1 MRKGFPTVLVFLLL
15 VLSMLSSCERGTSK
29 SVEHTPLPSP
39 TSSALRV
46 ELSAAQEPSPPPQPS
61 QETGEKGLTMR
72 SPAPSLRP
80 SSAPQPARV
89 PREHPFLQHLRE
101 SVLATD
107 TYIGPLPGRIAPSS
121 PEEAARRTAQ
131 AFSTRRL
138 PPEIQD
144 EGVRQ
149 HVLRTLAYMDRLGVS
164 VTGVRIGLAFPDAS
178 GLFHVNIKLYLQ
190 EGYVG
195 GSLVLKKQDAGWVVS
210 DLLLDTASFLSPE
223 TEERPFAPGGYAML
237 PLY

>member
-1 MRKGFPTVLVFLLL
+1 MRKGRFPVLSSVLVAVIF
-15 VLSMLSSCERGTSK
+15 SCGGGKPASTQA
-29 SVEHTPLPSP
+29 TPSP
-39 TSSALRV
+39 SPVASPLRV
-46 ELSAAQEPSPPPQPS
+46 ELSSSERESRGSPESVPDVP
-61 QETGEKGLTMR
+61 TGGDSR
-72 SPAPSLRP
+72 SSSPRPSLTSSP
-80 SSAPQPARV
+80 SSRV
-89 PREHPFLQHLRE
+89 EGEAPFLQHLRE

-107 TYIGPLPGRIAPSS
+107 TYIGPLPGRLAPSS
-121 PEEAARRTAQ
+121 PEEAARWTAQ

-195 GSLVLKKQDAGWVVS
+195 GSVVLKKQDAGWVVS